1 MTTDKDAAY
10 RRAVKILAASDN
22 TPAAL
27 LKKLCAKGFSE
38 EDAESAVKRLSAEGF
53 LDEKK
58 LLEKTVRALYEKKY
72 GPLYIAAALVKKDFS
87 KKAIRAAEKIMS
99 ELDFDA
105 SARAYAKE
113 LSGAGAD
120 GAKITAALIRRGF
133 ETDTEI

>member
-10 RRAVKILAASDN
+10 RRAVRILAASDN
-22 TPAAL
+22 TPRAL

-38 EDAESAVKRLSAEGF
+38 EDAGSAVKRLAAEGF

-58 LLEKTVRALYEKKY
+58 LLEKTVRALYGKKY
-72 GPLYIAAALVKKDFS
+72 GPLYITAALIKKDFS
-87 KKAIRAAEKIMS
+87 EKALRAAEKMMP

-113 LSGAGAD
+113 LSDAGAD
-120 GAKITAALIRRGF
+120 AAKINAALIRRGF